1 MMPLET
7 ILHAYIDANIILA
20 LGAVIWFAAQ
30 TILIRTPLRSAHS
43 AQLQLIYGLLVA
55 IAIAP
60 FLAMFWAPNAAGL
73 NLSDMIVAGY
83 LDGHF
88 AMAPTAFEAL
98 MATRDRIVHEVA
110 TMSTTTGQ
118 VVATIGLAGIGFA
131 MLRMMLNLTR
141 VRRVVRESY
150 LWRSA
155 GRVQVRLTQTSSVPF
170 STRGLRDHYII
181 LPAEMLESPTDL
193 RIALAHEMQHI
204 RQGDLTWECLLEML
218 RPLFVFNPAMRYW
231 KGQVERQRELAC
243 DQQVM
248 HCKGLGAQEYAQC
261 LLQVCAKAVQRRD
274 AVNLPVVALLQA
286 NGRGH
291 AQFLRHRI
299 VQMIDVG
306 VVPGQRWYVPALLVP
321 LVVVVGLGALSIQR
335 SGDWSQDRLMLST
348 IVNLERLN
356 QRNGTY

>member
-20 LGAVIWFAAQ
+20 LGALIWFAAQ
-30 TILIRTPLRSAHS
+30 TILIRTRLRSAHNV
-43 AQLQLIYGLLVA
+43 QLQLIYGLLVA

-60 FLAMFWAPNAAGL
+60 FLAMFWAPNAVGL
-73 NLSDMIVAGY
+73 NLSDLVVAGY

-98 MATRDRIVHEVA
+98 LATRDTIVLEVA
-110 TMSTTTGQ
+110 TMSTTAGQ
-118 VVATIGLAGIGFA
+118 IVAAMGLAGICFA
-131 MLRMMLNLTR
+131 TLRMIRNLTQ
-141 VRRVVRESY
+141 VRQVVQHSY

-155 GRVQVRLTQTSSVPF
+155 GRVQVRLTQSASVPF
-170 STRGLRDHYII
+170 STRGLRNHYII
-181 LPAEMLESPTDL
+181 LPAEMLENPVDL
-193 RIALAHEMQHI
+193 HIALAHEFQHV
-204 RQGDLTWECLLEML
+204 RQGDLTWECLLEIL

-248 HCKGLGAQEYAQC
+248 QRKGLCVQDYANC

-274 AVNLPVVALLQA
+274 GMKMPVVALLQA
-286 NGRGH
+286 RGRGH
-291 AQFLRHRI
+291 ARFLRHRI
-299 VQMIDVG
+299 VQMIEVG
-306 VVPGQRWYVPALLVP
+306 GVPGQRWCVPVLLVP
-321 LVVVVGLGALSIQR
+321 LVVAVGLGALSIQR